1 MSARLPDETGLEKE
15 LCPALAGLPAQ
26 VKVLASETDNVV
38 SLEELALRFL
48 HRIQRQPTGLSIGG
62 PRVVKALFRKRACPL
77 PPLLLPEMRRCWV
90 VVTELLLGLDANPCG
105 ESERLELLKG

>member
-62 PRVVKALFRKRACPL
+62 PRVVKALFRKRACP
-77 PPLLLPEMRRCWV
+77 PPPPAPARNAPLLGCRDR
-90 VVTELLLGLDANPCG
+90 TASGA
-105 ESERLELLKG
+105 